1 MLTVRNK
8 IKIFITDNK
17 ITSWFYSFNNI
28 DCEALLIHIPKQ
40 NKEGSEIVSQSQGTP
55 YLRIHSQ
62 CLTGDVFGSKRCE
75 CGNQLHESIKIMT
88 EHGGYIAYLPQEG
101 RGIGLYN
108 KLDAYALQDQG
119 HDTFQA
125 NKLLGFPED
134 AREYHCV
141 PEMLLAVGIEK
152 VFLLTNNPD
161 KHQALTDSGI
171 AVEKVV
177 STSCFMGRDN
187 QKYIQA
193 KADIARHTFG
203 KVVSI

>member
-1 MLTVRNK
+1 MTMLTVRNK
-8 IKIFITDNK
+8 IKIFITDKK

-28 DCEALLIHIPKQ
+28 GSEALLIYIPKQ
-40 NKEGSEIVSQSQGTP
+40 NSEGQEILSNETP

-75 CGNQLHESIKIMT
+75 CGNQLHESIKIMA
-88 EHGGYIAYLPQEG
+88 EHGGYVAYLPQEG

-119 HDTFQA
+119 YDTFEA

-141 PEMLLAVGIEK
+141 AEMLLTVGIEK

-161 KHQALTDSGI
+161 KHQALADS
-171 AVEKVV
+171 AVKVEKVV
-177 STSCFMGRDN
+177 STSCFMGSDN

-203 KVVSI
+203 KIVAI